1 MRLAKGGEKLLEIS
15 KAESNK
21 TSTTWRQTSGGDM
34 RLTLNV
40 ISKGEHLGNSKN
52 SFKN

>member
-21 TSTTWRQTSGGDM
+21 TSMRQTSGGDM

-40 ISKGEHLGNSKN
+40 ISKREHLGNSKN